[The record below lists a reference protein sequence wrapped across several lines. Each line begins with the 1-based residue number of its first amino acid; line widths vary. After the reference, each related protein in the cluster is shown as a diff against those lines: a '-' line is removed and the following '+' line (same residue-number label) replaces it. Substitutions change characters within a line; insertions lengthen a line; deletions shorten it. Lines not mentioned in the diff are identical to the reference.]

1 MAIKQPLINM
11 EEQLAGLRRLTAKP
25 VPARIFL
32 SKATDHKQ
40 ARATLVRG
48 DNKPGHAT
56 PVHAD
61 NSQAPAIVP
70 AAAETVVVGAEEIG
84 LAIAAHPPAQ
94 VPREVQ
100 WVMTRAGAAEVRRV
114 PAVRVA
120 APA

>member
-70 AAAETVVVGAEEIG
+70 VAAETVRVVAETVAEEIG
-84 LAIAAHPPAQ
+84 LAIAAHLPAQ
-94 VPREVQ
+94 VPREVPL
-100 WVMTRAGAAEVRRV
+100 AADR
-114 PAVRVA
+114 PG
-120 APA
+120 